1 MKNRQKII
9 ALLLGAAVSLTAL
22 GGCGQK
28 AQEEET
34 AEDIAIVE
42 AAVPTVGDLT
52 LRGEFIATMNPD
64 DSVYV
69 IPKTTAEVLQVKVSA
84 GDVVAQGDVLAV
96 LDDTIAQI
104 NMENAQIAAKNA
116 QITLDNAQHSYNL
129 SFGDGATTINDM
141 QSDSTLSQAEDGVTQ
156 LQESLVDAMD
166 EQAKYKDK
174 LADAEAELAAVKE
187 DYDYRE
193 DVDEIKDYAESLKN
207 DGNMAGYAAAMERYQ
222 AAAAQDAKWQQT
234 IDGYK
239 SALDQL
245 DESIEKLQDNIDTTY
260 ESYSQAVTSTNIKNG
275 EMQEEQKKVSQNSIS
290 QAQLSMENS
299 KLTVE
304 QAQENLDMY
313 TLKATI
319 SGVVETVNIK
329 EHDFATS
336 SNPAFVISNKDT
348 MTATYYVSEDVRNT
362 FSIGQPITIEKDGK
376 VYDGEVLEIG
386 SAIDAATGLFKV
398 KASVKGDTSQ
408 FLSGTKAKVTTN
420 TYFTKNALI
429 IPYDAVYYDGTQ
441 AYVYT
446 VEDGVAK
453 KTNVTTGLFDVDNI
467 VITEGITK
475 EDMVITTWSAQL
487 REGVAVSVQAP
498 QE

>member
-9 ALLLGAAVSLTAL
+9 ALLLGAAVSLTTL

-34 AEDIAIVE
+34 AEDVAIVE

-260 ESYSQAVTSTNIKNG
+260 ESYIQAVTSTNIKNG
-275 EMQEEQKKVSQNSIS
+275 EMQEEQKKYHKTAFHRRSFLWKI
-290 QAQLSMENS
+290 LS
-299 KLTVE
+299 
-304 QAQENLDMY
+304 
-313 TLKATI
+313 
-319 SGVVETVNIK
+319 
-329 EHDFATS
+329 
-336 SNPAFVISNKDT
+336 
-348 MTATYYVSEDVRNT
+348 
-362 FSIGQPITIEKDGK
+362 
-376 VYDGEVLEIG
+376 
-386 SAIDAATGLFKV
+386 
-398 KASVKGDTSQ
+398 
-408 FLSGTKAKVTTN
+408 
-420 TYFTKNALI
+420 
-429 IPYDAVYYDGTQ
+429 
-441 AYVYT
+441 
-446 VEDGVAK
+446 
-453 KTNVTTGLFDVDNI
+453 
-467 VITEGITK
+467 
-475 EDMVITTWSAQL
+475 L
-487 REGVAVSVQAP
+487 R
-498 QE
+498 